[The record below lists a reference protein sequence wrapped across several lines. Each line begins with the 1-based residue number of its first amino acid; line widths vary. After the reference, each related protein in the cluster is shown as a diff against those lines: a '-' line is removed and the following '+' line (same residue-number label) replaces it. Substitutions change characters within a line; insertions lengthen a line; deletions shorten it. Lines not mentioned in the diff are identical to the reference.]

1 MAPNCGHEYS
11 TLQVSLRKGENE
23 RSGANDAKK
32 KKEKKKKKRSP
43 ARNADLTE
51 SVQQ

>member
-23 RSGANDAKK
+23 RSGANDAT
-32 KKEKKKKKRSP
+32 KKKKKSP